1 MLIGG
6 LEKLTLVDYP
16 GKVACTV
23 FTLGCN
29 FRCGFCHNPELV
41 NLGAKLPSAKEGS
54 LAPKSRLI
62 SEKSFFDF
70 LKKQKNYLDGVCI
83 TGGEPTLHKD
93 LPDFI
98 KKIKKSGFFVKLDT
112 NGSNPVMLKNLIN
125 KKMIDYVAMDI
136 KTSAENYNKVSNCGI
151 DVEKIKTSVE
161 LIKNSTID
169 YEFRTTILPGVHTK
183 EDIIEIGKWLKGAE
197 KYYLQQFR
205 KGKTLDK
212 DLSGSEPFTD
222 KEMKNF
228 CRLIKAN
235 FYICEARL
243 N

>member
-23 FTLGCN
+23 FTAGCN
-29 FRCGFCHNPELV
+29 IRCGICHNPELV
-41 NLGAKLPSAKEGS
+41 HLQ
-54 LAPKSRLI
+54 KSKI
-62 SEKSFFDF
+62 SPITEKSFFDF

-83 TGGEPTLHKD
+83 TGGEPTLQKD
-93 LPDFI
+93 LPQFI
-98 KKIKKSGFFVKLDT
+98 KKIKQLGFFVKLDT
-112 NGSNPVMLKNLIN
+112 NGSNPTMLKKLVDD
-125 KKMIDYVAMDI
+125 KMVDYVAMDI
-136 KTSAENYNKVSNCGI
+136 KTSVENYNKIAGAGI
-151 DVEKIKTSVE
+151 DVEKIRTSVDI
-161 LIKNSTID
+161 IKTSTID
-169 YEFRTTILPGVHTK
+169 YEFRTTILPAVHTK
-183 EDIIEIGKWLKGAE
+183 DDIVKIGQWLKGSE

-205 KGKTLDK
+205 KGKTLNEE
-212 DLSGSEPFTD
+212 LSAVEPFTD

-235 FYICEARL
+235 FYICEVRL